1 MDLAPKTNPCLSTK
15 LLLLLLLLILILP
28 RYNMYIWDICVN
40 QNIYQVSEPPV
51 SGDLGGP
58 YVEGVDHFADR
69 PVLHLLLL
77 GLSRTPQALLAEKRR
92 LAPQGFWS
100 GKVSWSKECSTRD
113 SWHPQEGCIQ
123 ARSAYLSTGTPCW
136 DLIHKDQGS
145 RKVSW
150 SNLAVVDRSG
160 GRRNPM
166 EGGGGGGVGGAIT
179 RKPYLDGTP
188 ISLFLENTY
197 QISHF
202 KKSFS

>member
-15 LLLLLLLLILILP
+15 LFLLLLLLILILP

-40 QNIYQVSEPPV
+40 QNIYQVSESPV

-77 GLSRTPQALLAEKRR
+77 GLSRAPQALLAEKRR

-100 GKVSWSKECSTRD
+100 G
-113 SWHPQEGCIQ
+113 
-123 ARSAYLSTGTPCW
+123 
-136 DLIHKDQGS
+136 
-145 RKVSW
+145 
-150 SNLAVVDRSG
+150 SNLAVVGRSG

-179 RKPYLDGTP
+179 GKPYLDGTP
-188 ISLFLENTY
+188 ISLLRKY
-197 QISHF
+197 LSD
-202 KKSFS
+202 FSLQKVLIKICSNSC